1 MKFYNGIN
9 KVEKVLVAIVTVL
22 LVAVVFL
29 QVVNR
34 TIIKATIAW
43 PEEAAR
49 YLMVWQVFLVSVIAF
64 RTGANCCIDVLI
76 NRFHGKAKVVLTCF
90 SNIVCLVF
98 AVVLILGALEVIQ
111 TQIEFNQT
119 STALRINMAFVY
131 AAMPVW
137 GILFIVELVF
147 MTIQAFKPTAFKDQ
161 TDGEGSAA

>member
-49 YLMVWQVFLVSVIAF
+49 YLMVWQVFLASVTRSEPGQTA
-64 RTGANCCIDVLI
+64 A
-76 NRFHGKAKVVLTCF
+76 LTC
-90 SNIVCLVF
+90 SLT
-98 AVVLILGALEVIQ
+98 G
-111 TQIEFNQT
+111 
-119 STALRINMAFVY
+119 STARPRLY
-131 AAMPVW
+131 
-137 GILFIVELVF
+137 
-147 MTIQAFKPTAFKDQ
+147 
-161 TDGEGSAA
+161 

>member
-49 YLMVWQVFLVSVIAF
+49 YLMVFLPSVIAF

-137 GILFIVELVF
+137 GFLFIVELF

>member
-49 YLMVWQVFLVSVIAF
+49 YLMVWQVFLASVIAF

-98 AVVLILGALEVIQ
+98 AVVLILGLSLIH
-111 TQIEFNQT
+111 I
-119 STALRINMAFVY
+119 
-131 AAMPVW
+131 
-137 GILFIVELVF
+137 
-147 MTIQAFKPTAFKDQ
+147 
-161 TDGEGSAA
+161 

>member
-49 YLMVWQVFLVSVIAF
+49 YLMVWQVFLASVIAF
-64 RTGANCCIDVLI
+64 RPGQTA
-76 NRFHGKAKVVLTCF
+76 ALTC
-90 SNIVCLVF
+90 SLT
-98 AVVLILGALEVIQ
+98 G
-111 TQIEFNQT
+111 
-119 STALRINMAFVY
+119 STARPRLY
-131 AAMPVW
+131 
-137 GILFIVELVF
+137 
-147 MTIQAFKPTAFKDQ
+147 
-161 TDGEGSAA
+161 

>member
-49 YLMVWQVFLVSVIAF
+49 YLMVWQVFLASVIAF

-98 AVVLILGALEVIQ
+98 AVVLILGGTGGHPDPDRIQ
-111 TQIEFNQT
+111 PDLHG
-119 STALRINMAFVY
+119 TADQYGLCLCGHAGMGVSLHCRAGVY
-131 AAMPVW
+131 DYT
-137 GILFIVELVF
+137 GF
-147 MTIQAFKPTAFKDQ
+147 
-161 TDGEGSAA
+161 